1 MQSLAPQPAEVSP
14 LRIPGSRLR
23 LWAIGLALIGL
34 APIVGAFAF
43 RFHDWPAFWSA
54 GATVGTPDL
63 VDAARHLA
71 WQREHGLPEAFFAYP
86 AGSAWLFAPFS
97 VLSLGASFVVHGA
110 LMVGAVVM
118 AGWISASTFGLSRR
132 TAILALLAFAP
143 VTASVV
149 IGQNGPLGLLL
160 GIIAIVG
167 LVSGRAVPA
176 GLAIGLL
183 LYKPTYALPLIG
195 LLVLRR
201 RWTEL
206 AIVAVVGAL
215 WFLAGVAAAGG
226 DWAWPIAW
234 WNGVGAYLEGDFA
247 GNADKAV
254 SIPGLLARLDLPP
267 VVPVVVG
274 GVIVLAALP
283 RLIRAPMLEAA
294 VAASLIGVVSSA
306 HAWGYD
312 AAMAAPFVL
321 WLIAG
326 NGALR
331 EPVRSRFVV
340 AAYVVSLSWLISRQ
354 TIVSG
359 VALVV
364 VALVVVWFVGAWRS
378 RPDAAPA
385 ASVGPPA

>member
-1 MQSLAPQPAEVSP
+1 MTPEVSP
-14 LRIPGSRLR
+14 LRIPGPRLR
-23 LWAIGLALIGL
+23 LWALGLTLIGL
-34 APIVGAFAF
+34 APIVGAFTF

-54 GATVGTPDL
+54 GATAGTQDL

-71 WQREHGLPEAFFAYP
+71 WQREHGMPQAFFAYP
-86 AGSAWLFAPFS
+86 AGSAWLFGPFS

-110 LMVGAVVM
+110 LMLGAVVA
-118 AGWISASTFGLSRR
+118 AGWISAQTFGLSRR

-160 GIIAIVG
+160 GMFAVVG

-206 AIVAVVGAL
+206 AIVAAIGAL
-215 WFLAGVAAAGG
+215 WFVAGVAAAGG
-226 DWAWPIAW
+226 DWAWPVAW
-234 WNGVGAYLEGDFA
+234 WNGVGAYLDSDFA

-254 SIPGLLARLDLPP
+254 SIPGLLARLDLPA
-267 VVPVVVG
+267 VVPVLVG
-274 GVIVLAALP
+274 GLIVLAALP

-331 EPVRSRFVV
+331 EPFRTRFVV
-340 AAYVVSLSWLISRQ
+340 VAYLVSLSWLISRQ
-354 TIVSG
+354 TVVSG
-359 VALVV
+359 VVLVVIALVI
-364 VALVVVWFVGAWRS
+364 VWFVGARRS
-378 RPDAAPA
+378 GSDTPVSAGAEARA
-385 ASVGPPA
+385 

>member
-1 MQSLAPQPAEVSP
+1 MTPEVSP
-14 LRIPGSRLR
+14 LRIRGPRLR
-23 LWAIGLALIGL
+23 LWALGLALIGL

-54 GATVGTPDL
+54 GATAGTPDL

-86 AGSAWLFAPFS
+86 AGSAWLYAPFAL
-97 VLSLGASFVVHGA
+97 LSLAASFVIHGA
-110 LMVGAVVM
+110 LMLGAVVA
-118 AGWISASTFGLSRR
+118 AGWISARTFGLDRR

-149 IGQNGPLGLLL
+149 IGQNGPLGLVL
-160 GIIAIVG
+160 GMVAIVG

-206 AIVAVVGAL
+206 AIVAAVGAL
-215 WFLAGVAAAGG
+215 WFVAGVAAAGG
-226 DWAWPIAW
+226 DWAWPVPW
-234 WNGVGAYLEGDFA
+234 WNGVGAYLESDFA

-254 SIPGLLARLDLPP
+254 SIPGLLARGDLPSI
-267 VVPVVVG
+267 VPVVVG
-274 GVIVLAALP
+274 GLIVLAALP

-294 VAASLIGVVSSA
+294 VAASLIGVVVSV

-312 AAMAAPFVL
+312 AAMAVPFVL
-321 WLIAG
+321 WLVAG
-326 NGALR
+326 NGALH
-331 EPVRSRFVV
+331 EPFRTRFLV

-354 TIVSG
+354 TVVSG

-364 VALVVVWFVGAWRS
+364 IALVAVWFVGAWRS
-378 RPDAAPA
+378 RSDTSVSTRAQGPA
-385 ASVGPPA
+385 

>member
-1 MQSLAPQPAEVSP
+1 MTPEVSP
-14 LRIPGSRLR
+14 LRIPGPRLR

-34 APIVGAFAF
+34 TPIVGAFAF
-43 RFHDWPAFWSA
+43 RLHDWPAFWSA
-54 GATVGTPDL
+54 GATAGTLDL

-71 WQREHGLPEAFFAYP
+71 WQRERGLPEAFFAYP
-86 AGSAWLFAPFS
+86 AGSAWLWAPFS
-97 VLSLGASFVVHGA
+97 ALSLAASFVVHGA
-110 LMVGAVVM
+110 FMLGAIVA
-118 AGWISASTFGLSRR
+118 AGWVSAQTFGLSRR

-143 VTASVV
+143 VTASIV

-160 GIIAIVG
+160 AMVAIVG

-206 AIVAVVGAL
+206 VIVVAVGAL
-215 WFLAGVAAAGG
+215 WFLAGVAAADG
-226 DWAWPIAW
+226 DWAWPVAW
-234 WNGVGAYLEGDFA
+234 WNGVGAYLESDFA

-254 SIPGLLARLDLPP
+254 SIPGLLTRLDLPSL
-267 VVPVVVG
+267 VPTLVG
-274 GVIVLAALP
+274 GMIVLAALP

-294 VAASLIGVVSSA
+294 VAASLIGVVVSA

-331 EPVRSRFVV
+331 EPLRTRFLV
-340 AAYVVSLSWLISRQ
+340 AAYVISLSWLISRQ
-354 TIVSG
+354 TVVSG

-364 VALVVVWFVGAWRS
+364 IALVVVWFVGAWRS
-378 RPDAAPA
+378 GRDATVTARAEAPA
-385 ASVGPPA
+385 